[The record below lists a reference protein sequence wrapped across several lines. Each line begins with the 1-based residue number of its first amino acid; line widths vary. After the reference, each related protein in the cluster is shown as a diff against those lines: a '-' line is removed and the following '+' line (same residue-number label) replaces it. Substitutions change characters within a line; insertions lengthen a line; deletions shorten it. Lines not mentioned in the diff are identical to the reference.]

1 MKGLKPAKQMAT
13 VWITRWALTK
23 GIQKQEVE
31 LSNSGTLGR
40 FRPVGYF
47 SDVYVHGNDFYLT
60 EEAARTR
67 ANEMVAKKI
76 ISTEKTLAKL
86 KKLAF

>member
-1 MKGLKPAKQMAT
+1 MKGIKPEKQMAT

-31 LSNSGTLGR
+31 LSNSGEMGSY
-40 FRPVGYF
+40 RPVGYF
-47 SDVYVHGNDFYLT
+47 CDVYIHGNDFCLT

-86 KKLAF
+86 KNLTF